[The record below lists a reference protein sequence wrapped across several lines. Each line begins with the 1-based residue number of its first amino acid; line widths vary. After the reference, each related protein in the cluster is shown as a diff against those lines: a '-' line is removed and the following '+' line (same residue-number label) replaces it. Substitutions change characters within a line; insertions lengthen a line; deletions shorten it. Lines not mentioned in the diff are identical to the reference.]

1 MTSRRNGLVY
11 GMLFAIWAALIAW
24 QVAEHARVKT
34 AARSVLIERARYV
47 AMTCGRIMRTRG
59 GGVFGIISKERLE
72 NSINSLVSPGEFH
85 SLELRSVVLV
95 NSAGDIAAAAGT
107 NIDLPS
113 PEEMQGEPNWNG
125 AVVWLPNLVDLG
137 TNLSEDMI
145 VVVPGEVLTNAAG
158 PPGSNGF
165 PFPGSNG
172 FPFRGSN
179 GFAGNSNFPPPPF
192 GGPPRG
198 EGSRRGDGARRDF
211 ATRGFVRPWG
221 MSEDEYKSLRQ
232 KPGAHNFFVGMSTQP
247 VHDAERADLIIR
259 LIIGLLGTAAVAGFA
274 FAWQSLVRTNDL
286 QLRLVRASEM
296 NLHLKEMNLAA
307 AGLAHETRNPLNI
320 IRGLAQ
326 MISKQQDATPEIRA
340 KTGDIIDETD
350 RVTAQLNEFINYSR
364 PREVRR
370 APTDLGA
377 VVAEVAR
384 TLNYDIEE
392 KSIQLQIVMEP
403 LTIQADEQLL
413 RQALFNLVLNAV
425 QAVPAKGQI
434 RIRASK
440 RNNEEAFIEISDNG
454 PGVPQANRA
463 EIFKPYFTTHPE
475 GTGLGLSVVQQIV
488 QAHGWDI
495 ECLPNDPA
503 GALFRIAHV
512 KLCGKD

>member
-1 MTSRRNGLVY
+1 
-11 GMLFAIWAALIAW
+11 MLFAIWAALIVW
-24 QVAEHARVKT
+24 QVMEHVRVKND
-34 AARSVLIERARYV
+34 ARAVMVERARYV
-47 AMTCGRIMRTRG
+47 AMTCGRIMRARG
-59 GGVFGIISKERLE
+59 GISGIISKERLE
-72 NSINSLVSPGEFH
+72 NSINQLVNPGEFH

-107 NIDLPS
+107 NVTLPS
-113 PEEMQGEPNWNG
+113 AEVLRGEPNWDG
-125 AVVWLPNLVDLG
+125 PIVWLPNLVDLG
-137 TNLSEDMI
+137 TNLSQDMI
-145 VVVPGEVLTNAAG
+145 VVVPMQVLTNQ
-158 PPGSNGF
+158 
-165 PFPGSNG
+165 
-172 FPFRGSN
+172 
-179 GFAGNSNFPPPPF
+179 PPPPGVNTNAAAASTTTNLTPQGTNPPPPRF
-192 GGPPRG
+192 AGPRRGEGGRRGGPPPG
-198 EGSRRGDGARRDF
+198 
-211 ATRGFVRPWG
+211 GFIRPPW
-221 MSEDEYKSLRQ
+221 MSEAEYKSLRE
-232 KPGAHNFFVGMSTQP
+232 KAGAHNFFVGMSTEP
-247 VHDAERADLIIR
+247 VHEADSADLVIR
-259 LIIGLLGTAAVAGFA
+259 LIIGLLGTAAVGGAA
-274 FAWQSLVRTNDL
+274 LAWKSQVKTNEL

-326 MISKQQDATPEIRA
+326 IISKQQDASAEIRG
-340 KTGDIIDETD
+340 KTTEIIDETD

-370 APTDLGA
+370 APTDLSA
-377 VVAEVAR
+377 VVGEVAR

-403 LTIQADEQLL
+403 LHIEADEQLL

-425 QAVPAKGQI
+425 QAVHPKGEI

-463 EIFKPYFTTHPE
+463 EIFKPYFTTHAE

-495 ECLPNDPA
+495 VCLANEPA
-503 GALFRIAHV
+503 GALFRIAHI